1 MSAILLPAPEVP
13 FFPPL
18 PLRIAD
24 FDGEYFAEEN
34 GAVLMPGQ
42 TTKMTTLGHALHNPS
57 VPVLAFTAALYQE
70 LRYLAVSIPTEWA
83 VFLLLKRLST
93 AKPHFLA
100 FDWFMTDQRASAG
113 EVCMDADDA
122 RRYYRVLEETPY
134 YKEHGLHRHLCHLHS
149 HAKMNV
155 FFSSIDHNQQM
166 NRDELG
172 FYDDFR
178 FYAVVNAQG
187 EIKVSFVTYVPVLGQ
202 FEAVPALLFSKPE
215 YVGELTAER
224 KRDIDARVAA
234 LVHTNTPV
242 LCLKNNVK
250 NNKKQPARTEKK
262 DKNVGRNANNASVE
276 NKDFREL
283 FGNPVLENPHL
294 LSTAE
299 EREKMLRYM
308 CRYAEKSDLFPWD
321 GELPGPAFV
330 TAFDEAEEYSTSLS
344 NGVVVMAEY
353 LDMQDETDTLF
364 AFMRAV
370 NAPCTWDMLNGD
382 HWEELA
388 AFLDLVAALSQKGE
402 GPLPKRL
409 ENALLRFAE
418 YEPFLTMTVKGV
430 KNDDDLLTLLISA
443 ATAEKAYDTPLLYGV
458 VLTCFRLIC
467 RHALPATDAQAEA
480 LC

>member
-113 EVCMDADDA
+113 EVSMDADDA

-262 DKNVGRNANNASVE
+262 DKNVGRNANNASE
-276 NKDFREL
+276 T
-283 FGNPVLENPHL
+283 PHL
-294 LSTAE
+294 FSSLE
-299 EREKMLRYM
+299 EREELLHYISP
-308 CRYAEKSDLFPWD
+308 YAEKKSDTWKAL
-321 GELPGPAFV
+321 LPGPAFGEP
-330 TAFDEAEEYSTSLS
+330 FDDVEDDDADKASLRY
-344 NGVVVMAEY
+344 GAITMAMY
-353 LDMQDETDTLF
+353 LNMKMATDRLYIII
-364 AFMRAV
+364 RAMCPV
-370 NAPCTWDMLNGD
+370 HYWNILNESQWD
-382 HWEELA
+382 ELA
-388 AFLDLVAALSQKGE
+388 AFLDLVAALHKSPRPI
-402 GPLPKRL
+402 PLVL
-409 ENALLRFAE
+409 QDALLRLARYIPDDDITAGDE
-418 YEPFLTMTVKGV
+418 
-430 KNDDDLLTLLISA
+430 NDDFITLLLSA
-443 ATAEKAYDTPLLYGV
+443 ATNNNAYDTHYLYVILLQGFLLV
-458 VLTCFRLIC
+458 C
-467 RHALPATDAQAEA
+467 RQTATFATDAQAEA